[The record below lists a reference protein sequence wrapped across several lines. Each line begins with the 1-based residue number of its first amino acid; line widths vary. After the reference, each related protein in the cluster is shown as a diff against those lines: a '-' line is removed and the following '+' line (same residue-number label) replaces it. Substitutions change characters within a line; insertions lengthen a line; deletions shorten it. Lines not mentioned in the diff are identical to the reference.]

1 MKRITT
7 LLATLAVTLYAS
19 GAVAQTAKEE
29 DHKAHH
35 PDAAASTAAPAVA
48 PKPAAPSQMGPAG
61 GMHGRM
67 NAHCKEMEKIMSIK
81 DAKKRQ
87 KAMDKHMKDMKG
99 MSEGD
104 CPMMKGGMGSGMGM
118 GAGASAPMDMNGGMT
133 K

>member
-1 MKRITT
+1 MKRIAT

-19 GAVAQTAKEE
+19 GAMAQKAKEK

-35 PDAAASTAAPAVA
+35 PDAAASAAAPAVT
-48 PKPAAPSQMGPAG
+48 PKPAAPSQMRPAG
-61 GMHGRM
+61 GMQGHM
-67 NAHCKEMEKIMSIK
+67 SAHCKEMEKIMSIK

-87 KAMDKHMKDMKG
+87 KAMDKHINDMKG
-99 MSEGD
+99 MSEED

-118 GAGASAPMDMNGGMT
+118 GSGASAPMDMKGGMT